1 MAAPKLAPV
10 LRRADNQTEKPDALL
25 RKLGTA
31 LAAIE
36 ISWAAAIRQPATRAS
51 NEAHRARPPLLEAES
66 LSSGF
71 MQSGFHVRQSV
82 LWPLQEERQIGV
94 GRM

>member
-10 LRRADNQTEKPDALL
+10 LRRVDNQTEKPGALL

-36 ISWAAAIRQPATRAS
+36 VSWAAAIRQPATRAS
-51 NEAHRARPPLLEAES
+51 NEAHRACPPLLEAES

-82 LWPLQEERQIGV
+82 LWPLQEERQLEIG
-94 GRM
+94 RT